1 MVKGMLDIQAIHFCD
16 PDVMR
21 LLVVQNPLPEILPG
35 FLWITVVAAAIAARF
50 PVHQN
55 KLKCDIET
63 VRSEVFAQDKA
74 AAIFKQ
80 HQPPDDIRLIRV
92 YLSPFK
98 RKKPTAVWFLVKLRW
113 ASGRIS

>member
-1 MVKGMLDIQAIHFCD
+1 MVKGMFDIQAIDFGD
-16 PDVMR
+16 SDILRP
-21 LLVVQNPLPEILPG
+21 LIVQDPLPEILPG
-35 FLWITVVAAAIAARF
+35 FLRVAVVAAAIAARF

-92 YLSPFK
+92 YISPFK

-113 ASGRIS
+113 ASGGIS

>member
-1 MVKGMLDIQAIHFCD
+1 MVKGMPDIQAIDFGD
-16 PDVMR
+16 SDILRP
-21 LLVVQNPLPEILPG
+21 LIVQDPLPEILPG
-35 FLWITVVAAAIAARF
+35 FLRVAVVAAAIVAGVSILQGKLHGHIEVVRF
-50 PVHQN
+50 EI
-55 KLKCDIET
+55 L
-63 VRSEVFAQDKA
+63 AQDKA

-113 ASGRIS
+113 DSGGIS

>member
-1 MVKGMLDIQAIHFCD
+1 MVKGMFDIQAIDFGD
-16 PDVMR
+16 SDILRP
-21 LLVVQNPLPEILPG
+21 LIVQDPLPEILPG
-35 FLWITVVAAAIAARF
+35 FLRVAVVAAAIAARF

-92 YLSPFK
+92 YISPFK
-98 RKKPTAVWFLVKLRW
+98 RKKPTAVWFLVKLWW
-113 ASGRIS
+113 ASGGIS

>member
-1 MVKGMLDIQAIHFCD
+1 MVIGMPDIQAIDFGD

-21 LLVVQNPLPEILPG
+21 PLIVQDPLPEILPG
-35 FLWITVVAAAIAARF
+35 LLRVAVVAAAIAARF

-63 VRSEVFAQDKA
+63 VRSVVFAQDKA

-92 YLSPFK
+92 YISPFK

-113 ASGRIS
+113 ASGGIS

>member
-1 MVKGMLDIQAIHFCD
+1 MVKGMLDIQSIHFCD

-55 KLKCDIET
+55 KLKCDIEA
-63 VRSEVFAQDKA
+63 VRFEIFAQDKA
-74 AAIFKQ
+74 AVVFK
-80 HQPPDDIRLIRV
+80 
-92 YLSPFK
+92 
-98 RKKPTAVWFLVKLRW
+98 
-113 ASGRIS
+113 

>member
-1 MVKGMLDIQAIHFCD
+1 MVKGMLDIQSIHFCD

-35 FLWITVVAAAIAARF
+35 FLWITVVAAAIAAR
-50 PVHQN
+50 VSILQG
-55 KLKCDIET
+55 KLHGHIEV
-63 VRSEVFAQDKA
+63 VRFEILAQDKA

-92 YLSPFK
+92 YISPFK

-113 ASGRIS
+113 ASGGIS

>member
-1 MVKGMLDIQAIHFCD
+1 MVKGMPDIQAIHFCD
-16 PDVMR
+16 PDIMCP
-21 LLVVQNPLPEILPG
+21 LIVQDPLPEILPG
-35 FLWITVVAAAIAARF
+35 LLRVAVVAAAIAARF

-92 YLSPFK
+92 YIRPFK